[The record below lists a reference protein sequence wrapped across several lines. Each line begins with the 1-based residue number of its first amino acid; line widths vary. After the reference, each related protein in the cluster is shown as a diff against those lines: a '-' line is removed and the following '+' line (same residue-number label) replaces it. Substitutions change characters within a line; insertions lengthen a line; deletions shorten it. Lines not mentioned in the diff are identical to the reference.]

1 MEMKKFIFFLSLSI
15 LTLPSFSQ
23 TVTRTVSSD
32 TMVLIP
38 KRVVG
43 YMISDIKKSDSKLM
57 ELENLSQEVMN
68 KNNIID
74 SLTNSNGNL
83 SGQLVECK
91 ATVDELTNID
101 EVNQGTISTL
111 TKDIKKYKRQRN
123 ALKIFS
129 TIILI
134 TVIIL

>member
-1 MEMKKFIFFLSLSI
+1 
-15 LTLPSFSQ
+15 
-23 TVTRTVSSD
+23 
-32 TMVLIP
+32 
-38 KRVVG
+38 
-43 YMISDIKKSDSKLM
+43 MISDIKKSDSKLM
-57 ELENLSQEVMN
+57 ELENLSQDVMN

-74 SLTNSNGNL
+74 SLTNSNRNL